1 MVNSSRRGGLPT
13 CSRASLPIAQCP
25 LNSKSMKILKSIPIC
40 LFLFV
45 LFIPA
50 PAFSQNNRLRA
61 ITYNIY
67 EGMRLDTSAGKPIF
81 VEWVKQM
88 DPDVLALQEV
98 TGFTQASLEKLAES
112 YGHPYAVLLIEGEKF
127 PVAITSKYPIVNVQK
142 VSDNMDRGFIT
153 AHIKD
158 FNVVSLHFTPFD
170 YRKRRQEVE
179 LLLAHINAQSSKQQ
193 WLIMGDF
200 NTVSPADSANYSDG
214 RMVENYLKYEKKYA
228 PIKKLVDNKLDYTV
242 IEKVLANGFT
252 DALKKTTPEFVKT
265 VHPKRFEPKTGT
277 DVTSRIDFIFVS
289 RDLVKKISAAKVII
303 DDFTN
308 NYSDHYPVLLDL
320 K

>member
-1 MVNSSRRGGLPT
+1 MMNL
-13 CSRASLPIAQCP
+13 L
-25 LNSKSMKILKSIPIC
+25 KHILVY
-40 LFLFV
+40 LFLSI
-45 LFIPA
+45 LA
-50 PAFSQNNRLRA
+50 SPAFSQNNQLRV
-61 ITYNIY
+61 ITYNIL
-67 EGMRLDTSAGKPIF
+67 EGMKLDTAAGKPVF
-81 VEWVKQM
+81 VQWVKQM

-112 YGHPYAVLLIEGEKF
+112 YGHPYTVLLIEGEKF

-142 VSDNMDRGFIT
+142 VSDNMDRGFII
-153 AHIKD
+153 ARIKD
-158 FNVVSLHFTPFD
+158 FYVVSLHFTPFD
-170 YRKRRQEVE
+170 YRKRRQEVD
-179 LLLAHINAQSSKQQ
+179 LLMAHINAQSAKQN

-200 NTVSPADSANYSDG
+200 NTLSPADSANYSDG

-228 PIKKLVDNKLDYTV
+228 PIKKLADNKLDYTV

-289 RDLVKKISAAKVII
+289 KDLVKKIASTRVIV

>member
-1 MVNSSRRGGLPT
+1 
-13 CSRASLPIAQCP
+13 
-25 LNSKSMKILKSIPIC
+25 MKIVKHILVFL
-40 LFLFV
+40 LFFV
-45 LFIPA
+45 SSSA
-50 PAFSQNNRLRA
+50 AFSQHNRLRV
-61 ITYNIY
+61 ITYNIL
-67 EGMRLDTSAGKPIF
+67 EGMKLDTSAGKPIF

-142 VSDNMDRGFIT
+142 VSDNMDRGFII
-153 AHIKD
+153 ARIKD

-170 YRKRRQEVE
+170 YRKRRQEVD
-179 LLLAHINAQSSKQQ
+179 LLLANINAHSSKQN

-200 NTVSPADSANYSDG
+200 NTLSPADSANYSDG

-228 PIKKLVDNKLDYTV
+228 PIKKLADNKPDYTV
-242 IEKVLANGFT
+242 IEKVLTNGFT

-289 RDLVKKISAAKVII
+289 KDLVKKISTARVIV

>member
-1 MVNSSRRGGLPT
+1 M
-13 CSRASLPIAQCP
+13 
-25 LNSKSMKILKSIPIC
+25 MKILQSI
-40 LFLFV
+40 LVFLFFFN
-45 LFIPA
+45 LYPPA

-61 ITYNIY
+61 ITYNIL
-67 EGMRLDTSAGKPIF
+67 EGMKLDTTRGKPVF

-127 PVAITSKYPIVNVQK
+127 PVAITSKYPIINVQK

-153 AHIKD
+153 ARIKD

-179 LLLAHINAQSSKQQ
+179 LLLAHINAQSSKQN

-228 PIKKLVDNKLDYTV
+228 PIKKLVDNKIDYTV

-252 DALKKTTPEFVKT
+252 DALKKTTSEFVKT
-265 VHPKRFEPKTGT
+265 VHPKRFEPKTGS

-289 RDLVKKISAAKVII
+289 RDLVRKISAAKVIV

>member
-1 MVNSSRRGGLPT
+1 M
-13 CSRASLPIAQCP
+13 
-25 LNSKSMKILKSIPIC
+25 LKSAFFFLL
-40 LFLFV
+40 LFFFALG
-45 LFIPA
+45 

-67 EGMRLDTSAGKPIF
+67 EGMRLDTSAGKPGF
-81 VEWVKQM
+81 VQWVKQM

-98 TGFTQASLEKLAES
+98 TGFTQVSLEKLAGS

-142 VSDNMDRGFIT
+142 VSDNMDRGFII
-153 AHIKD
+153 ARVKD
-158 FNVVSLHFTPFD
+158 LNVVSLHFTPFD
-170 YRKRRQEVE
+170 YRKRRQEVD
-179 LLLAHINAQSSKQQ
+179 LLLAHINAQSSNQR

-200 NTVSPADSANYSDG
+200 NTLSPADSANYSDG
-214 RMVENYLKYEKKYA
+214 RMIENYLKYEKKYA
-228 PIKKLVDNKLDYTV
+228 PIKKLVDNKLDYSV
-242 IEKVLANGFT
+242 IEKVLAGGFT
-252 DALKKTTPEFVKT
+252 DALKSMTPEFIKT
-265 VHPKRFEPKTGT
+265 VHPKRFEPKSGT
-277 DVTSRIDFIFVS
+277 DVSSRIDFIFVS
-289 RDLVKKISAAKVII
+289 KDLVKKIVAAKVVV

>member
-1 MVNSSRRGGLPT
+1 MMDL
-13 CSRASLPIAQCP
+13 L
-25 LNSKSMKILKSIPIC
+25 KHILIF
-40 LFLFV
+40 LFLSV
-45 LFIPA
+45 LVN
-50 PAFSQNNRLRA
+50 PAFSQNNRLRV

-67 EGMRLDTSAGKPIF
+67 EGMRLDTAAGKPVF

-88 DPDVLALQEV
+88 HPDVLALQEV
-98 TGFTQASLEKLAES
+98 TGFTQVSLEKLAES
-112 YGHPYAVLLIEGEKF
+112 YGHHYAVLLIEGEKF

-142 VSDNMDRGFIT
+142 VSDNMDRGFII
-153 AHIKD
+153 ARIKD

-170 YRKRRQEVE
+170 YRKRRQEVD
-179 LLLAHINAQSSKQQ
+179 LLMAHINAQSSKQN

-200 NTVSPADSANYSDG
+200 NTLSPADSANYSDG

-228 PIKKLVDNKLDYTV
+228 PIKKLADNKLDYTV
-242 IEKVLANGFT
+242 IEEVLANGFT
-252 DALKKTTPEFVKT
+252 DALKKTTPQFVKT
-265 VHPKRFEPKTGT
+265 VHPKRFEPTTGT

-289 RDLVKKISAAKVII
+289 KDLVKSIATARVIA

>member
-1 MVNSSRRGGLPT
+1 
-13 CSRASLPIAQCP
+13 
-25 LNSKSMKILKSIPIC
+25 MKILKSILIC
-40 LFLFV
+40 LFPCV
-45 LFIPA
+45 LVS

-61 ITYNIY
+61 ITYNIF
-67 EGMRLDTSAGKPIF
+67 EGMRLDTSAGKPLF

-142 VSDNMDRGFIT
+142 VSDNMDRGFIV
-153 AHIKD
+153 ARIKD

-242 IEKVLANGFT
+242 IEKVLANGFA
-252 DALKKTTPEFVKT
+252 DALKKATPEFVKT
-265 VHPKRFEPKTGT
+265 VHPKRFEPRSGT

-289 RDLVKKISAAKVII
+289 RDLVKKILAAKVIV